1 MLFLSTPRGSSD
13 TTVTSAAPPPAVIVL
28 TTFSATA
35 DVGAFARALVEERLA
50 ACVNVLPLMTSTY
63 RWKGAIESDREHQ
76 LIVKTSADRLEALK
90 VRLQT
95 LHPYDVPELLVL
107 EAADGAEAYLDWL
120 RESVRPPKGN

>member
-1 MLFLSTPRGSSD
+1 MA
-13 TTVTSAAPPPAVIVL
+13 SAAPHRAVIVL
-28 TTFSATA
+28 TTLGGTA

-63 RWKGAIESDREHQ
+63 RWKGAIETDREHQ

-90 VRLQT
+90 VRIKS

-107 EAADGAEAYLDWL
+107 EVTDGAEAYLDWL
-120 RESVRPPKGN
+120 REGVRPSEGN